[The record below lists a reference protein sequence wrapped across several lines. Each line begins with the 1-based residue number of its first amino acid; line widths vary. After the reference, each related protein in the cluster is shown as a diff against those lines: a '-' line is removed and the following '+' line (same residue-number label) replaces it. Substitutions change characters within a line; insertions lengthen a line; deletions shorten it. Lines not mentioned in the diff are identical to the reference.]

1 MKKKQ
6 NTFNNLIEDKETDK
20 FNAFI
25 DTMAQLIK
33 KYGDK
38 VLNVAS
44 TDTEK
49 KNESRR

>member
-1 MKKKQ
+1 LNKKLTIDCQ
-6 NTFNNLIEDKETDK
+6 NKEK
-20 FNAFI
+20 ANFNAFI

-38 VLNVAS
+38 VLSAAS